1 MVTATRNGRKRAFT
15 VKLWAEMPK
24 DTYGWELVQVET
36 PKEIQ
41 APAVP
46 AEMPERVTM
55 TTNKKKR
62 HAANK
67 AHSNRENV

>member
-1 MVTATRNGRKRAFT
+1 
-15 VKLWAEMPK
+15 MPK
-24 DTYGWELVQVET
+24 DKYRWELVQVET

-62 HAANK
+62 HAGNK
-67 AHSNRENV
+67 AHSNKQNV